1 MPRLLPFR
9 GLRPNPAV
17 APLADVVCPPY
28 DVIDEQ
34 QHAELV
40 DRSPYNL
47 VRIELPA
54 GDYQGAAALLAQ
66 WKASGA
72 LRREAAPALY
82 GYRMTHRDPEGGQ
95 HETLGVMGALVL
107 EPPGKGILPHEQTTP
122 KDKTDRLELIRA
134 TRANTSPIWCLCS
147 EPGLGALLSGDDAS
161 PTRAGADD
169 GGTEAGSTRAGGTR
183 AAGSGPAAQTA
194 GDGQTTG
201 DAQGAQEAPGAHE
214 AARSAGPAGLAASA
228 VDDDGVMHEIW
239 PIWDPAVHE
248 AISKLTSAAPLL
260 VADGHHRYETALTY
274 LAEVAPPSTTGPAS
288 GPAGTGTGSAAG
300 TGRVAGKGDATG
312 TGEVTGIGD
321 AQGAGDAAGPGAVLA
336 LVVELS
342 EQYLQVRA
350 IHRSVSG
357 LPAGTDVLGAFA
369 EGFELSKAAAH
380 GPALLDEMRR
390 IGAIAVVTS
399 RGSFLAQAKP
409 GHPSAA
415 FELDSSRVDAALA
428 TLPPHQL
435 SYEHDLDRALAGVRA
450 GRLDAAVL
458 CRPATVAQIAAT
470 AHGGERM
477 PPKTTFFWPKPRTG
491 MVLRDW

>member
-17 APLADVVCPPY
+17 APLTDVVCPPY
-28 DVIDEQ
+28 DVISKQ
-34 QHAELV
+34 QRAELLA
-40 DRSPYNL
+40 RSPYNV
-47 VRIELPA
+47 VRVELPA
-54 GDYQGAAALLAQ
+54 GDYEGAAVLLAK

-82 GYRMTHRDPEGGQ
+82 GYRMTHRGPGGAQ
-95 HETLGVMGALVL
+95 RETLGVMGALVL

-122 KDKTDRLELIRA
+122 KDKSDRLELIRA

-147 EPGLGALLSGDDAS
+147 EPGLGALLGGGEAPPSHAA
-161 PTRAGADD
+161 AGA
-169 GGTEAGSTRAGGTR
+169 GENGVRAARSWPAAEAAQE
-183 AAGSGPAAQTA
+183 AAGSAA
-194 GDGQTTG
+194 
-201 DAQGAQEAPGAHE
+201 
-214 AARSAGPAGLAASA
+214 SADLAASA
-228 VDDDGVMHEIW
+228 VDDDGVTHEIW
-239 PIWDPAVHE
+239 PIFGPAAYE

-274 LAEVAPPSTTGPAS
+274 LAEVAQASALADLAGHPLAFGAGYTPSAS
-288 GPAGTGTGSAAG
+288 
-300 TGRVAGKGDATG
+300 DAP
-312 TGEVTGIGD
+312 
-321 AQGAGDAAGPGAVLA
+321 GAGDTAGPGAGDTAGPGAVLA

-342 EQYLQVRA
+342 EQYLQVMA

-357 LPAGTDVLGAFA
+357 LPAGTDVLAAFA
-369 EGFELSKAAAH
+369 EGFELSRAAAD
-380 GPALLDEMRR
+380 GPALLDQMVRV
-390 IGAIAVVTS
+390 GAVAVVTG
-399 RGSFLAQAKP
+399 RGSFLAKARP

-428 TLPPHQL
+428 GLPPHRL
-435 SYEHDLDRALAGVRA
+435 SYEHDLERALAGVRE
-450 GRLDAAVL
+450 GRLDAAIL